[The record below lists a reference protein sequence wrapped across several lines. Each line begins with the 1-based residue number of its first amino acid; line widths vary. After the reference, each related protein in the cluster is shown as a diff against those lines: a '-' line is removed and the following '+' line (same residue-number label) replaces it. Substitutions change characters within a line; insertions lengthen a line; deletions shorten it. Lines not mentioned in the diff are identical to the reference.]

1 MTEAVYTTDSTYAFR
16 FGTSD
21 KVVHLNQKQLDLIPY
36 LSTLV
41 AHKDDFLSSKNENGE
56 YVLNHP
62 IEPTWF
68 MAILHSITYEQP
80 YTLFSKLPE
89 DDDLLAALQLFDY
102 LGIKPFPLPLL
113 YKQYLDRSSKSTEI
127 TDYEKRV
134 KYYKASL
141 FEARQTAAEFIIAL
155 SKEEYYLKDSY
166 TAERIH
172 FLIEII
178 LSNPAIFSSRFRH
191 HTLTIVKK
199 YCYSFFSKAQR
210 CQLQTI
216 YQMAQNQK
224 IKTSLNLSNDGT
236 SLPDNFDNTFSWRG
250 VYVPIEDNKSSL
262 FKFENIFPS
271 TDIESVQLTMIDWN
285 REYLFCIL
293 RVIDSLQHLND
304 DLIEIYSN
312 ELKHDRKDDEA
323 KSARSGYFNTVPQ
336 RPNVDKFK
344 NRFNL
349 KVQKYR

>member
-1 MTEAVYTTDSTYAFR
+1 MAEAVYTTDSTYAFH

-41 AHKDDFLSSKNENGE
+41 AHKDDFLSIQNENGE

-80 YTLFSKLPE
+80 YTLFSELPE
-89 DDDLLAALQLFDY
+89 EDDSFATLQLFDY

-113 YKQYLDRSSKSTEI
+113 DKQYLGPLSKLTESN
-127 TDYEKRV
+127 DDKKRV

-141 FEARQTAAEFIIAL
+141 SEARQTAAEFIIAL
-155 SKEEYYLKDSY
+155 SKKEYYLKNSY
-166 TAERIH
+166 TAQRSY
-172 FLIEII
+172 FLIRII
-178 LSNPAIFSSRFRH
+178 LSNPAVFSSRFRH

-199 YCYSFFSKAQR
+199 YCYSSFSKAQR
-210 CQLQTI
+210 CELQTI
-216 YQMAQNQK
+216 HQMAQDQK

-262 FKFENIFPS
+262 FKLKSIVPS
-271 TDIESVQLTMIDWN
+271 TD
-285 REYLFCIL
+285 F
-293 RVIDSLQHLND
+293 
-304 DLIEIYSN
+304 
-312 ELKHDRKDDEA
+312 
-323 KSARSGYFNTVPQ
+323 
-336 RPNVDKFK
+336 DKFD
-344 NRFNL
+344 
-349 KVQKYR
+349 VVAEYPDIYRYSSSLGDTRVNQLSFELDCLTTIQRM